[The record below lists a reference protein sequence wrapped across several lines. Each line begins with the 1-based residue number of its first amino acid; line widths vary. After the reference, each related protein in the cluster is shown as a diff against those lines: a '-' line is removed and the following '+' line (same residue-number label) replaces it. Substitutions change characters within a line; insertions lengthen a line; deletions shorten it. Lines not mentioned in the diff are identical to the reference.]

1 MANEVAGGND
11 ATSSALGRP
20 DTPRSSDRID
30 KVSIEKA
37 SIDSGEEHTE
47 IGTTE
52 TAYDDET
59 RFESIRPAT
68 GTSAAARATVRT
80 GSSRLST
87 RSSLSRVRSHNGY
100 GCDDLDEP
108 GSEEDSGSDPEKGE
122 SAQAREKDPFEV
134 GFEGGNADPWCPRSM
149 NPARKWA
156 IVGLTSMGSFC
167 VTCASSIYT
176 STYTQMNT
184 EFGCS
189 RIVATLGL
197 SMFVLGIAL
206 GPMWSPLSEFYGRRP
221 IYLAAFAVFTVW
233 IIPCAVAQNIGTV
246 IVSRFFQGLSGS
258 AFLSVSGGTVGDLFT
273 PNQMHYPMIMF
284 TASPFL
290 GPSFGPMIGGFIN
303 SNVNWR
309 WTHYMLII
317 WAFIMC
323 LGLVVTVPET
333 YREYPPPPVWTWQDF
348 GYVDADETSD
358 PVVLR
363 NKARKIRKDTGDERW
378 KAPIE
383 KTNKSLV
390 RTVGVSLLRPFQ
402 ILIFEPMALILNLY
416 SAILLGILYLFF
428 GAFPLVFQGTYGFN
442 LWQTGLTFLGMLVG
456 MFCAALMGPL
466 WVKIRT
472 QLIEKNERLTGVEG
486 KAEPEY
492 RLPSAIL
499 GSVLVTIGLFWFGWS
514 SFPWVHWI
522 MPIIGSGIFGA
533 GVSPSLSPMFCIS
546 ICGVLIAVSLCDPY
560 RLRLDHRSRR
570 RPPLSLSQLW
580 LKGLCDCGTR
590 GGRDRQTR
598 QDTAVRQGGLPRRSL
613 AWCLSFPLAMISHS
627 AYPGRCD

>member
-1 MANEVAGGND
+1 M
-11 ATSSALGRP
+11 
-20 DTPRSSDRID
+20 SDKIEKASID
-30 KVSIEKA
+30 KA

-47 IGTTE
+47 TGTTE
-52 TAYDDET
+52 TANDDEA

-68 GTSAAARATVRT
+68 ATSAAGRATGRWAVRT
-80 GSSRLST
+80 RSSGLSA

-100 GCDDLDEP
+100 GCDDLDGP
-108 GSEEDSGSDPEKGE
+108 GSEEDSGGDPEKGE
-122 SAQAREKDPFEV
+122 AGQEREKDPFEV
-134 GFEGGNADPWCPRSM
+134 GFEGGNTDPWCPRSM
-149 NPARKWA
+149 APARKWA

-176 STYTQMNT
+176 STYTQMNA

-233 IIPCAVAQNIGTV
+233 IVPTAVARNIGTV
-246 IVSRFFQGLSGS
+246 IVSRFFQGLAGS

-317 WAFIMC
+317 WAFMIC
-323 LGLVVTVPET
+323 LALVVTVPET
-333 YREYPPPPVWTWQDF
+333 YRKLDRDIRRGRTV
-348 GYVDADETSD
+348 GKSILMNSLD

-390 RTVGVSLLRPFQ
+390 RTVGLSLLRPFQ
-402 ILIFEPMALILNLY
+402 ILVFEPMALILNLY

-456 MFCAALMGPL
+456 MLCAAVMGPL
-466 WVKIRT
+466 WVKIRA
-472 QLIEKNERLTGVEG
+472 QLIEKNARLTGIEG

-499 GSVLVTIGLFWFGWS
+499 GSFLVTIGLFWFGWS
-514 SFPWVHWI
+514 SLPWVHWI

-533 GVSPSLSPMFCIS
+533 GVSPFLSPSSFCIS
-546 ICGVLIAVSLCDPY
+546 TYKGLMVVSLCDPDIT
-560 RLRLDHRSRR
+560 RHERWSRR
-570 RPPLSLSQLW
+570 RRSLSLSHLW
-580 LKGLCDCGTR
+580 LNILCDCGTQGAETDR
-590 GGRDRQTR
+590 RDTPSHGCSSRRLATPF
-598 QDTAVRQGGLPRRSL
+598 PRMVSL
-613 AWCLSFPLAMISHS
+613 FPLAVISHS
-627 AYPGRCD
+627 AYPGHCD

>member
-1 MANEVAGGND
+1 MASEGAAAND

-20 DTPRSSDRID
+20 DTSRSIGRAE
-30 KVSIEKA
+30 KVPIEKA
-37 SIDSGEEHTE
+37 SIDSAEANTE
-47 IGTTE
+47 TGTTNS
-52 TAYDDET
+52 ANHDEA

-68 GTSAAARATVRT
+68 GTSAGARATGRSAVRT
-80 GSSRLST
+80 RSSGMST
-87 RSSLSRVRSHNGY
+87 RSSLSRVRSYNGY
-100 GCDDLDEP
+100 GCDEYDEP
-108 GSEEDSGSDPEKGE
+108 GSSEEGAGGDPEKGQG
-122 SAQAREKDPFEV
+122 AQAREKDPFEV

-176 STYTQMNT
+176 STYTQMNA

-221 IYLAAFAVFTVW
+221 IYLASFAVFTVW
-233 IIPCAVAQNIGTV
+233 IVPTAVARNIGTV

-273 PNQMHYPMIMF
+273 PNKMHYPMIMF
-284 TASPFL
+284 TAAPFL

-317 WAFIMC
+317 WAFLMC
-323 LGLVVTVPET
+323 LALVVTVPET
-333 YREYPPPPVWTWQDF
+333 YH
-348 GYVDADETSD
+348 

-383 KTNKSLV
+383 KTNKSLF
-390 RTVGVSLLRPFQ
+390 RTVGVSLMRPFQ
-402 ILIFEPMALILNLY
+402 ILIFEPMALVLNLY

-456 MFCAALMGPL
+456 MFFAALMGPL
-466 WVKIRT
+466 WVKIRA
-472 QLIEKNERLTGVEG
+472 QLIEKNEKVTGIEG

-499 GSVLVTIGLFWFGWS
+499 GSFLVTIGLFWFGWA

-533 GVSPSLSPMFCIS
+533 GTLLVFSGTFSYL
-546 ICGVLIAVSLCDPY
+546 VDAY
-560 RLRLDHRSRR
+560 
-570 RPPLSLSQLW
+570 PLYAAS
-580 LKGLCDCGTR
+580 
-590 GGRDRQTR
+590 
-598 QDTAVRQGGLPRRSL
+598 SL
-613 AWCLSFPLAMISHS
+613 AANALARCSFAAAFPLFGLQMYEKLGNQWATSLLAFLTVAMLPFPYLFYKFGKRIRAHS
-627 AYPGRCD
+627 RMATTD

>member
-1 MANEVAGGND
+1 MANELVAVND
-11 ATSSALGRP
+11 ATSSTLRRP
-20 DTPRSSDRID
+20 ETRSSDRID
-30 KVSIEKA
+30 NISIEKA

-52 TAYDDET
+52 TANDDGA

-68 GTSAAARATVRT
+68 ATSTAARATGRSAVRT
-80 GSSRLST
+80 RSSGLST
-87 RSSLSRVRSHNGY
+87 RSLSRVRSHNGY

-108 GSEEDSGSDPEKGE
+108 SSEEDSGSDPEKGE
-122 SAQAREKDPFEV
+122 AAQAREKDPFEV

-149 NPARKWA
+149 KTARKWA

-176 STYTQMNT
+176 STYTQMNA

-233 IIPCAVAQNIGTV
+233 IVPCAVARNIGTV

-309 WTHYMLII
+309 WTHYLLII
-317 WAFIMC
+317 WAFMIC
-323 LGLVVTVPET
+323 LALVVTVPET
-333 YREYPPPPVWTWQDF
+333 YREYHSDPRCGKLRCTLVLM
-348 GYVDADETSD
+348 SLID

-383 KTNKSLV
+383 MTNKSLV
-390 RTVGVSLLRPFQ
+390 RTVGLSLLRPFQ

-428 GAFPLVFQGTYGFN
+428 GAFPLVFQGTFGFN

-466 WVKIRT
+466 WVKIRA

-499 GSVLVTIGLFWFGWS
+499 GSFLVTIGLFWFGWS

-533 GVSPSLSPMFCIS
+533 GVSPSISSLFCIS
-546 ICGVLIAVSLCDPY
+546 VSGGLTVVSLCD
-560 RLRLDHRSRR
+560 LDRAPALERSIETSSV
-570 RPPLSLSQLW
+570 PESQP
-580 LKGLCDCGTR
+580 CV
-590 GGRDRQTR
+590 
-598 QDTAVRQGGLPRRSL
+598 A
-613 AWCLSFPLAMISHS
+613 
-627 AYPGRCD
+627 